1 MRPRRTLLSALL
13 GMSALMTAMA
23 ATPEVPKQR
32 AQQNTLVRLIQSVIQ
47 LVTPAAE
54 LPSVSIS
61 PQRSSPQAV
70 LPLTA
75 LAATPLGPSLWMVT
89 SPNIPPALPR
99 RPQRTLL
106 RC

>member
-13 GMSALMTAMA
+13 GMSALMAAMA
-23 ATPEVPKQR
+23 TAPEVPKQR

-54 LPSVSIS
+54 LPSISAS

-70 LPLTA
+70 LPLAA
-75 LAATPLGPSLWMVT
+75 LAATPLGASLWMVT
-89 SPNIPPALPR
+89 SPNIPLAIPR

>member
-13 GMSALMTAMA
+13 GMSALMAAMA
-23 ATPEVPKQR
+23 AAPEVPKQR
-32 AQQNTLVRLIQSVIQ
+32 AQNTLVRLIQSVIQ

-54 LPSVSIS
+54 LPSVSVS

-89 SPNIPPALPR
+89 SPNIPFAVTT
-99 RPQRTLL
+99 RPQRPPL

>member
-23 ATPEVPKQR
+23 AAPEVKPRTQP
-32 AQQNTLVRLIQSVIQ
+32 NTLVRLIQSVIQ
-47 LVTPAAE
+47 LVTPATE
-54 LPSVSIS
+54 LPSVSACA
-61 PQRSSPQAV
+61 QRPSPQAV
-70 LPLTA
+70 LPLAA
-75 LAATPLGPSLWMVT
+75 LAATPLGTSVWMVT
-89 SPNIPPALPR
+89 SPNIPLDPLR